1 MSRRSLLMVAVLAT
15 LALALIGCQS
25 KTKTETATTTD
36 TAATPASGHTAVEDA
51 RLANFDDLDFNVF
64 SGQKWEELSKSHAE
78 NIVVYWPDG
87 HTTTGL
93 AQHIEDLK
101 ALFVWMPD
109 LSIKEHPIKIADG
122 DWTAC
127 TGVMTGTFS
136 QPMPLPG
143 GGSIPPT
150 NKAVNIT
157 MCTIGHWNGDTMD
170 EEHLFWDQKT
180 FMDQLGL
187 GQK

>member
-1 MSRRSLLMVAVLAT
+1 MAHRSLWIALLVT
-15 LALALIGCQS
+15 GALAFFGCQS
-25 KTKTETATTTD
+25 KTKTTTTTTTAD
-36 TAATPASGHTAVEDA
+36 TAAVSEAHSAREDA

-64 SGQKWEELSKSHAE
+64 SGQKWDELKRSHAE
-78 NIVVYWPDG
+78 NIVVHWPDG

-93 AQHIEDLK
+93 PQHIEDLK

-109 LSIKEHPIKIADG
+109 MSIKEHPIKIADG

-143 GGSIPPT
+143 GGSVPPT
-150 NKAVNIT
+150 NKSINMT
-157 MCTIGHWNGDTMD
+157 MVTLGHWNGDTMD
-170 EEHLFWDQKT
+170 EEYLFWDQKT
-180 FMDQLGL
+180 FMDQIGL